1 MKLSPYPNPRDLM
14 SRWQSGKIE
23 RDEMQLMMAAHHQVL
38 LEEADEYHQN
48 PIAGYLEG
56 LMNRR
61 TAKRLVNDHGEAAV
75 RELFLAMSWI
85 PDFMP
90 SAYLWNADHWDMEL
104 HVFIRTKSEPVFR
117 VRESLVKSTRAVLL
131 VEHGSA
137 KKKEMERERMT
148 FKRNWKGE
156 MEMVAREKLR

>member
-1 MKLSPYPNPRDLM
+1 MKLSPYPNPRDLIF
-14 SRWQSGKIE
+14 RWQSGEIE
-23 RDEMQLMMAAHHQVL
+23 REEMQLMMAAHHQVL

-56 LMNRR
+56 LMNKRM
-61 TAKRLVNDHGEAAV
+61 AKRLVSDHGEAAV
-75 RELFLAMSWI
+75 RELFLVMSCM
-85 PDFMP
+85 PDFSP
-90 SAYLWNADHWDMEL
+90 SAYLWNADHWDVEL
-104 HVFIRTKSEPVFR
+104 HAFIRTKSEPVFR

-137 KKKEMERERMT
+137 KRKEMVRERMT

>member
-1 MKLSPYPNPRDLM
+1 
-14 SRWQSGKIE
+14 
-23 RDEMQLMMAAHHQVL
+23 
-38 LEEADEYHQN
+38 
-48 PIAGYLEG
+48 
-56 LMNRR
+56 MNRR

-104 HVFIRTKSEPVFR
+104 HAFIRTKSEPVFR

-137 KKKEMERERMT
+137 KKKEMVRERMT

-156 MEMVAREKLR
+156 MELVAREKLR